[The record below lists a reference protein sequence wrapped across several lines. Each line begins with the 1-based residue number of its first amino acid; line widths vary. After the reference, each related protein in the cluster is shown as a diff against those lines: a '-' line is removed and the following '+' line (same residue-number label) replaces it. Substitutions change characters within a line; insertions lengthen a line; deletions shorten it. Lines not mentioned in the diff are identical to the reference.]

1 MTREQE
7 KLYAKWYALATKPT
21 TQPSKEE
28 LEELERLTALVF
40 PDKQEEEA

>member
-7 KLYAKWYALATKPT
+7 ELYAKWYTLATKPT

-28 LEELERLTALVF
+28 LEELERLTSLVF
-40 PDKQEEEA
+40 PNE